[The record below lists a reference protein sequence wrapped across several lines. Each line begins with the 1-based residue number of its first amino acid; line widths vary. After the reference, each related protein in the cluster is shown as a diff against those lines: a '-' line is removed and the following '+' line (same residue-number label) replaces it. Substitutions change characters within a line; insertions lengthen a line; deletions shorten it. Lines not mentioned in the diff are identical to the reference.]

1 MEISMTEEQREF
13 VAKYQ
18 KIYNRLEDL
27 DGRMKEIQA
36 EARALVQELETLRE
50 EERTKFKTEE

>member
-1 MEISMTEEQREF
+1 MTEEQHAF

-27 DGRMKEIQA
+27 DSRMKEIQA
-36 EARALVQELETLRE
+36 EAKALVQELETLRE
-50 EERTKFKTEE
+50 EERIKFKTEE

>member
-1 MEISMTEEQREF
+1 MEISMTEEQHEF

-27 DGRMKEIQA
+27 DSRMKEMQA
-36 EARALVQELETLRE
+36 EAKALIQELETLRE